1 MIHKIPE
8 LKKQIITSAVG
19 IVILTGFIWL
29 VGKRPYDTTSYVL
42 LLCCTPALLS
52 IFMGIFIINSATI
65 YHRIVDDGVEPDS
78 LVKDQICYLN
88 GEFKA
93 KFLYKHGYTGKFV
106 FKVDGLEKEISVL
119 PGRVR
124 MYFSSQKEV

>member
-1 MIHKIPE
+1 MIYKIPE
-8 LKKQIITSAVG
+8 LKKLLGISAVG
-19 IVILTGFIWL
+19 VIILTGFIWL
-29 VGKRPYDTTSYVL
+29 IGRPYDTTSYIL
-42 LLCCTPALLS
+42 SLCCIPACLS
-52 IFMGIFIINSATI
+52 TLMGLFIISSATI
-65 YHRIVDDGVEPDS
+65 YHRIVNNGVDPDS

>member
-1 MIHKIPE
+1 MIYKIPE
-8 LKKQIITSAVG
+8 LKKLLVISTVG
-19 IVILTGFIWL
+19 VIVLTGFIWL
-29 VGKRPYDTTSYVL
+29 IGKRPHDTTSYIL
-42 LLCCTPALLS
+42 SLCCIPACLS
-52 IFMGIFIINSATI
+52 TMMGLFIISSATI

-78 LVKDQICYLN
+78 LAKDQICYLN

-124 MYFSSQKEV
+124 MYFSYQKEV